1 MTLSNKTFALAACAA
16 ALIAGPSAFAAP
28 AKPAAAA
35 APAPPAEVHWVR
47 SISFALAKE
56 AADAALKCAADGGSN
71 TSVGVMDISGHF
83 KVLYTPDNA
92 TLVGYDVLI
101 KKMNAALLLQ
111 QDTSPEFKKVQRPA
125 RAETG
130 TLSNVLD
137 RIAPGMALI
146 SPGGL
151 PIFAGKDFIGVIGVA
166 GATTPGDLDTK
177 CPQVGLDAIKDRLN

>member
-1 MTLSNKTFALAACAA
+1 MTASNKTIAIAACVAVLA
-16 ALIAGPSAFAAP
+16 SAAP
-28 AKPAAAA
+28 CSAAPAA
-35 APAPPAEVHWVR
+35 APAPVKWVR
-47 SISFALAKE
+47 SISFDLAKE
-56 AADAALKCAADGGSN
+56 AAEAALACAEKGGSR

-101 KKMNAALLLQ
+101 KKMNAALLRQ
-111 QDTSPEFKKVQRPA
+111 KETSAERALTKPPA
-125 RAETG
+125 RYETD

-151 PIFAGKDFIGVIGVA
+151 PLFAGDDFVGVIGVA
-166 GATTPGDLDTK
+166 GATTPGDLDTVCAQAGADK
-177 CPQVGLDAIKDRLN
+177 IKDRLK

>member
-1 MTLSNKTFALAACAA
+1 MKTLSKTIAVAACAA
-16 ALIAGPSAFAAP
+16 AMVGAPSMAAL
-28 AKPAAAA
+28 AKAPAA
-35 APAPPAEVHWVR
+35 APAPAPAAPVHWVR

-56 AADAALKCAADGGSN
+56 AADAALKCAEEGGSH

-83 KVLYTPDNA
+83 KVLYTPDDA

-166 GATTPGDLDTK
+166 GATTPGDWDTK
-177 CPQVGLDAIKDRLN
+177 CPQAGLDAIKDRLN